1 VGGRPGR
8 LGLGGRA
15 IAFGETAAFLSS
27 VIPAGMTATE
37 RSENPNAIALGLR
50 GVNGVPMPRVRRGFK
65 AEAPDLI
72 FAPYSL
78 RPAGSCI
85 TAKAALAALAGKN
98 HFIDP
103 AQAAADQVRASAIA
117 VAYMPRPKTEW
128 PITLLRRV
136 TLGLGVLEPAIP
148 IPIPGII
155 MK

>member
-1 VGGRPGR
+1 MPAKIMAMRAVSNLRLILSGMFVPSYRNAWGGDACRP
-8 LGLGGRA
+8 A
-15 IAFGETAAFLSS
+15 CNCCED
-27 VIPAGMTATE
+27 E
-37 RSENPNAIALGLR
+37 CE
-50 GVNGVPMPRVRRGFK
+50 RRG
-65 AEAPDLI
+65 P
-72 FAPYSL
+72 

-103 AQAAADQVRASAIA
+103 VQAAADQIRASAIA